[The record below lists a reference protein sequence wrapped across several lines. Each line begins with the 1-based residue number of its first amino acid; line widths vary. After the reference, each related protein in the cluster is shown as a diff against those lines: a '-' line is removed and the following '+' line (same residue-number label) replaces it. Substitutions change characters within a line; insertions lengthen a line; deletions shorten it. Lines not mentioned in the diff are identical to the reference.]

1 MLIES
6 TQDLDLIVFAGN
18 IGPERLKRA
27 LVANDDRFYLQRSS
41 NPDANYH
48 ILWCSLPTHP
58 RARRPRRCKVDILTP
73 GSLNIP
79 YIPRGRIV
87 HLNDLPVMPLMP
99 LLLMKL
105 QGWSDHRDSS
115 RPDFQDKVPVDVEDI
130 LDLLQ
135 IACDKPYCRLSR
147 STWLPQT
154 FLDLAQSRIEE
165 FVDEESGES
174 AGYWQTLEFDVWA
187 SQMRYEH
194 QCCSFS
200 SLTVLDLTLVYM
212 PVVSTEPRYCSSG
225 ERRREEELW
234 MYY

>member
-18 IGPERLKRA
+18 ISPERLKRA

-174 AGYWQTLEFDVWA
+174 AGYWQTLEFDV
-187 SQMRYEH
+187 
-194 QCCSFS
+194 
-200 SLTVLDLTLVYM
+200 
-212 PVVSTEPRYCSSG
+212 
-225 ERRREEELW
+225 
-234 MYY
+234 